1 MLVLIDAERD
11 VESIS
16 RKKLGFLYAF
26 CHMPS
31 QRIELKR
38 AFPVRLGGICFLTVS
53 RWRQLQLHVL
63 IFDKSRGSHH
73 ANGTCAEHRLGIS
86 HAEWFKTAE
95 RLEQLVSHMLERKCS
110 IEIKNRL
117 EVGHGQ
123 LRMGIFVQMCAQLG
137 QARRGQ
143 TKA

>member
-1 MLVLIDAERD
+1 MVVLIDAERD

-31 QRIELKR
+31 QSIELKR
-38 AFPVRLGGICFLTVS
+38 ACPVWLRGVCCLTVP

-63 IFDKSRGSHH
+63 IFDESRRSHH
-73 ANGTCAEHRLGIS
+73 ANGTCAEHRFRIS

-95 RLEQLVSHMLERKCS
+95 RLKQLGSHMLKWKCGF
-110 IEIKNRL
+110 EIKNRF
-117 EVGHGQ
+117 EIG
-123 LRMGIFVQMCAQLG
+123 
-137 QARRGQ
+137 
-143 TKA
+143 